1 MTADPLAFFLRIRFW
16 VVADRARKGP
26 PMRFYPGMP
35 KEIRGAP
42 SGSGRTGLPG
52 PMAASAGRNQFFAP
66 PHGICALGFGGP

>member
-1 MTADPLAFFLRIRFW
+1 MTADPLAFLLRIRFR
-16 VVADRARKGP
+16 VVADRVRKGP
-26 PMRFYPGMP
+26 PMRFYPGMT
-35 KEIRGAP
+35 KEIHGAP